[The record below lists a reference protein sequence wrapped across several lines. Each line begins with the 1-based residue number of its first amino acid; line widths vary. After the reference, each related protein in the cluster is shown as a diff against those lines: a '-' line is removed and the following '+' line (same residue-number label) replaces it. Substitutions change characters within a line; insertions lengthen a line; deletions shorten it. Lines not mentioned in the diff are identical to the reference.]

1 MKCSD
6 VLKTLKVTRQTLC
19 RYVKEGVIKVTKLAS
34 GRYDY
39 DKESVFKFLNK
50 ENERKNV
57 IYGRIMLQREMGKE
71 ILWLQNVRR
80 EFHSTFVRKSV

>member
-19 RYVKEGVIKVTKLAS
+19 HYVKEGKIKVNKLAS

-50 ENERKNV
+50 ENERKKCN
-57 IYGRIMLQREMGKE
+57 L
-71 ILWLQNVRR
+71 
-80 EFHSTFVRKSV
+80 RKSFHFKTKG

>member
-19 RYVKEGVIKVTKLAS
+19 HYVKEGKIKVNKLAS

-39 DKESVFKFLNK
+39 DKEKSQ
-50 ENERKNV
+50 KN
-57 IYGRIMLQREMGKE
+57 
-71 ILWLQNVRR
+71 RR
-80 EFHSTFVRKSV
+80 NY